1 MYRNPP
7 ESRIEGDKWGAA
19 IIIAVLFHVFLVA
32 MAPFLNKLWLSRPPQ
47 LPITSTVKLVDVS
60 SLPKGEDM
68 QSPAPVSRPAQ
79 PVAEARITEPVKQT
93 VTKPEPAPA
102 KEESIPVPVTKPE
115 PKPEPKLEPKPVPK
129 PEPKPEPKPVPKPE
143 PKPEPKPQPKP
154 EVKPEQPNPE
164 KLLQERLKEV
174 ENRLKD
180 KKNIETKEAAKADN
194 LEKHLND
201 RLNAVKASVEG
212 KNAQENLNRRIGA
225 IADKLAADAKAQ
237 GARHGDAAAQGLPS
251 GLVNQ
256 YASAVSA
263 AVSSQWVLPESIR
276 GLSQLSCEL
285 LVFVD
290 SSGQVLNIKVER
302 RSGNGQFDQFAA
314 KAVRDASPLP
324 APPAYLAKEA
334 QDGLLIKFTPE
345 GIVM

>member
-1 MYRNPP
+1 MP
-7 ESRIEGDKWGAA
+7 
-19 IIIAVLFHVFLVA
+19 
-32 MAPFLNKLWLSRPPQ
+32 
-47 LPITSTVKLVDVS
+47 
-60 SLPKGEDM
+60 
-68 QSPAPVSRPAQ
+68 
-79 PVAEARITEPVKQT
+79 
-93 VTKPEPAPA
+93 
-102 KEESIPVPVTKPE
+102 KPE
-115 PKPEPKLEPKPVPK
+115 PKPEPKPVPKPEPKPEPKPVPK